1 MCRSD
6 VDPRAESTLAAI
18 LDEMAH
24 ALAASVGA
32 RREDVRIGPVDFG
45 PEPKEKAF

>member
-18 LDEMAH
+18 LDEMARVLA
-24 ALAASVGA
+24 ALAEA

-45 PEPKEKAF
+45 PESEERR